1 MNRGIVYAVAAYV
14 IWGLFPL
21 YYRLLAHV
29 SALQLTAHRVVWSAL
44 ALAAVIVLTRQWPQW
59 RASAANSGVRRIYA
73 VAAVLIAINWF
84 AFIWAVNAGQVLQT
98 SLGYFIT
105 PLVNVLLGA
114 LVLRE
119 RLRAGQW
126 CAIALTAVGV
136 IYLVLSYGSTP
147 WAALVLALSFGSY
160 GLVKKTAPLPALD
173 GLLLETAILVLPALV
188 YLVHVDGAGTGA
200 FLRSDAVTH
209 LLLTGT
215 GLVSTTPLLLFAA
228 AARRI
233 PLTLVGLLF
242 YVAPTLQFLLGVLV
256 YHEPFTHAQAIGF
269 GIVWVGL
276 LCFSAESALV
286 RRGLAATS

>member
-1 MNRGIVYAVAAYV
+1 
-14 IWGLFPL
+14 
-21 YYRLLAHV
+21 
-29 SALQLTAHRVVWSAL
+29 
-44 ALAAVIVLTRQWPQW
+44 
-59 RASAANSGVRRIYA
+59 
-73 VAAVLIAINWF
+73 
-84 AFIWAVNAGQVLQT
+84 
-98 SLGYFIT
+98 
-105 PLVNVLLGA
+105 GA

-215 GLVSTTPLLLFAA
+215 GLVSTTPLL
-228 AARRI
+228 
-233 PLTLVGLLF
+233 
-242 YVAPTLQFLLGVLV
+242 
-256 YHEPFTHAQAIGF
+256 
-269 GIVWVGL
+269 
-276 LCFSAESALV
+276 
-286 RRGLAATS
+286 